1 MSKDSMKKSQGP
13 SFRLH
18 GCSRPQWG
26 ITLWQEPQKEWSLS
40 VLDRVNIWAKWERKL
55 RGRNYHGLV
64 VCILSCFSSVQLFAT
79 LWTVARQAPLSTGF
93 SRQEYWS
100 GLPFPSPGD
109 LLTKGSNLHLLHL
122 IHWRAGS
129 LPLGPPGKPIM
140 GCLGIFKMVWVEPE
154 LGTMWTR
161 WGCMGR
167 SKTSIAWPA
176 CAMTFGTLT
185 QRKLLPVFRCY
196 ISNF

>member
-64 VCILSCFSSVQLFAT
+64 VCILSRFSSVQLFAT
-79 LWTVARQAPLSTGF
+79 LWTVARQAPLSMGF
-93 SRQEYWS
+93 SRQQYWS
-100 GLPFPSPGD
+100 GLPFPSPGN
-109 LLTKGSNLHLLHL
+109 LLTKWSKPASLTSYSLAGRFFTTRATWKAHHGLVRNL
-122 IHWRAGS
+122 
-129 LPLGPPGKPIM
+129 
-140 GCLGIFKMVWVEPE
+140 
-154 LGTMWTR
+154 
-161 WGCMGR
+161 
-167 SKTSIAWPA
+167 
-176 CAMTFGTLT
+176 
-185 QRKLLPVFRCY
+185 
-196 ISNF
+196 